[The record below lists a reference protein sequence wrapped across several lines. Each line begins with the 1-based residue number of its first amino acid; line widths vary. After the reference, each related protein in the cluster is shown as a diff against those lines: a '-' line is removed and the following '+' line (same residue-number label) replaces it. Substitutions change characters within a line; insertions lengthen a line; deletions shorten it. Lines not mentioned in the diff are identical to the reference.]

1 MNKSEIININESKI
15 NKLRLKYAFN
25 KLKNIKHGGFLKF
38 NSKTN
43 KIEYF
48 TDDNEKIDFEYICN
62 FGYYDDAIKLY
73 PTIKEIKN
81 KTNLSYRKIKQ
92 LRVLDFDNYIELC
105 EKYS

>member
-1 MNKSEIININESKI
+1 MNKSVIININESKI

-48 TDDNEKIDFEYICN
+48 TDDNEK
-62 FGYYDDAIKLY
+62 
-73 PTIKEIKN
+73 
-81 KTNLSYRKIKQ
+81 
-92 LRVLDFDNYIELC
+92 
-105 EKYS
+105 